1 MAVQITSDNFERY
14 FLNALAQFSD
24 ALEQDMGARGCEVVT
39 DLETIKQVLSLPGV
53 RYNANPIT
61 TPTAM
66 AQAYVQIPYSIL
78 AQALEDMQRAASE
91 ASSSVDNV
99 QTALDLAA
107 ADHTTATTDHTA
119 ATQDH
124 ALYSNDH
131 IRAEG
136 DHAIAA
142 SDHSQAATDHTACV
156 NATSGANNVNAQLNG
171 MTVTVTNRQGVSSSV
186 NIGFEIYNTYSSVD
200 EMNADASNVPL
211 GKFVMIAT
219 TDPTSAENAR
229 LYGKNSQGGF
239 TFLSDLDQASSEAW
253 ARWLNTYQPQIVQ
266 ATNAA
271 NTAAG
276 NAESKGNAAETA
288 MNGIVT
294 QWQGS
299 DGNGGIKKEMNDVR
313 SAVAAQGNA
322 AEQKGDYAK
331 AQGDYAK
338 SRGDHTDEIRSDGYV
353 YRYEPDNPTA
363 GSDGYYRTSRQ
374 AGVMVDAST
383 LTDEQIELAVSTFT
397 FSSMEEGQNAIA
409 GLR

>member
-1 MAVQITSDNFERY
+1 MAVQITSDNFEGY

-39 DLETIKQVLSLPGV
+39 NLETIKQVLSLPGV

-99 QTALDLAA
+99 QTALGLAA

-119 ATQDH
+119 AIQDH

-131 IRAEG
+131 TRAEG
-136 DHAIAA
+136 DHAIAV

-156 NATSGANNVNAQLNG
+156 NAMSGANNVNAQLNG
-171 MTVTVTNRQGVSSSV
+171 MTVTITNRQGASSSV
-186 NIGFEIYNTYSSVD
+186 NIGFEIYNTYSSVTA
-200 EMNADASNVPL
+200 MNADASNVPL

-239 TFLSDLDQASSEAW
+239 TFLSDLDQASSSAW
-253 ARWLNTYQPQIVQ
+253 AEWMNTQKPAIEQ
-266 ATNAA
+266 ATGDA
-271 NTAAG
+271 NTAA
-276 NAESKGNAAETA
+276 ESANQAAE
-288 MNGIVT
+288 
-294 QWQGS
+294 
-299 DGNGGIKKEMNDVR
+299 
-313 SAVAAQGNA
+313 AA
-322 AEQKGDYAK
+322 
-331 AQGDYAK
+331 
-338 SRGDHTDEIRSDGYV
+338 
-353 YRYEPDNPTA
+353 
-363 GSDGYYRTSRQ
+363 RQ
-374 AGVMVDAST
+374 AVEDMPEIANEENVRNIVRNYGVTA
-383 LTDEQIELAVSTFT
+383 
-397 FSSMEEGQNAIA
+397 
-409 GLR
+409 